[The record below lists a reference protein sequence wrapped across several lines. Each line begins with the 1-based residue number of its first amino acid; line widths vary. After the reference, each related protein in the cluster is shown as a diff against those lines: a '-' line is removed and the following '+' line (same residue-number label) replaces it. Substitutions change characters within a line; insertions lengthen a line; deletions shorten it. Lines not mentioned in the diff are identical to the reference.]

1 VPQLM
6 PGEHPIRVTRQH
18 WTVFLSV
25 AFACAV
31 ALAVGIVLLVVT
43 PSSVAGHGLHQIKVF
58 IGLALG
64 IIVVAIFLVRWLQW
78 HSTSF
83 TLTNHRI
90 ISRSG
95 ILSRYTE
102 SITLDRIQ
110 DSSVRQRLIG
120 RVLSFGDLEIESAG
134 RDGAEV
140 LRHIANP
147 GAFSR
152 DLLVASEARRT
163 GQPFPG
169 GAGDLPPGGGYAPP
183 TVQGPGPTQP
193 GAYGP
198 SPGYSGHHDG
208 V

>member
-1 VPQLM
+1 M

-25 AFACAV
+25 GLACLA

-43 PSSVAGHGLHQIKVF
+43 PSTVASRDIHQVKVF

-64 IIVVAIFLVRWLQW
+64 VMVVAIFLVRWLRW
-78 HSTSF
+78 HATSF
-83 TLTNHRI
+83 SLTNHRI

-95 ILSRYTE
+95 VLSRYTE
-102 SITLDRIQ
+102 SIALDRIQ
-110 DSSVRQRLIG
+110 DSSVRQHLVG
-120 RVLSFGDLEIESAG
+120 RILGFGDLEIESAG

-163 GQPFPG
+163 GQPYPG
-169 GAGDLPPGGGYAPP
+169 SGDLPEGGGYAPP
-183 TVQGPGPTQP
+183 NVQGPGPAQP

-198 SPGYSGHHDG
+198 TPGYSGHHDG

>member
-1 VPQLM
+1 M

-25 AFACAV
+25 GLACLA

-43 PSSVAGHGLHQIKVF
+43 PKSVSGHDLHQVKVF

-64 IIVVAIFLVRWLQW
+64 VMVVAILLVRWLRW

-95 ILSRYTE
+95 VLSRYTE
-102 SITLDRIQ
+102 SIALDRIQ

-120 RVLSFGDLEIESAG
+120 RVLGFGDLEIESAG

-140 LRHIANP
+140 LRHIATP

-163 GQPFPG
+163 GQPYPTG
-169 GAGDLPPGGGYAPP
+169 GDLPQGGGYAPP
-183 TVQGPGPTQP
+183 NVQGAGGPNQP

-198 SPGYSGHHDG
+198 TPGYSGHHDG